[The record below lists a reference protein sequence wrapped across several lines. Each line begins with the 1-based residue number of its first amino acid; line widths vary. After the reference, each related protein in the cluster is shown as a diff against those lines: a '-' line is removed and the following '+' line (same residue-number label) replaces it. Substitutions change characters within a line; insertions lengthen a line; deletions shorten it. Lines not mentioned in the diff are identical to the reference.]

1 MVERTPI
8 LNFVTHLLLFIGFV
22 LAVAPFVIVAIASSH
37 NLHDVNQVPMPLV
50 PGDDFWTNIE
60 TAWTSANLGPKLLN
74 SFIFA
79 AGVAAGKVVI
89 SAITAF
95 SIVYFR
101 YPGRTFI
108 FWLIFVTLML
118 PLEVRIVP
126 TYAVAANV
134 LSPYQAILDVTGISW
149 LIERISGIEVALNF
163 GLLNS
168 YTGLILPLVAT
179 ATGTFLYRQFFLTVP
194 DELTEAARWTAR
206 APLRFF
212 IDILLPLSRTN
223 MAALGTIMFLW
234 AWNQYLWP
242 LLRHHRSKPCD
253 GGHGTQAAHSQ
264 FRRHSRMEHRHG
276 RHAHCD
282 AATVDRRRGDAALF
296 RARPDLHRKVISQ
309 GNS

>member
-8 LNFVTHLLLFIGFV
+8 LNFVTHLVLFIGFV

-149 LIERISGIEVALNF
+149 LIERISGVEVALNF

-194 DELTEAARWTAR
+194 DELTEAARMDGAG
-206 APLRFF
+206 PLRFF

-242 LLRHHRSKPCD
+242 LLVTTDPSHATAVTELKQLIPNF
-253 GGHGTQAAHSQ
+253 GGIPEWNIAMAGTLIVMLPPLIVVVAMQRW
-264 FRRHSRMEHRHG
+264 F
-276 RHAHCD
+276 
-282 AATVDRRRGDAALF
+282 VRGL
-296 RARPDLHRKVISQ
+296 ISTEK
-309 GNS
+309 